1 MESFTKQSNDVTTSG
16 RSDSSA
22 VGSLQKCEFHT
33 NSGYSHPSEDDAAYA
48 ADDLTQTVRPKV
60 ACITEVCDQQPST
73 TTSTFTE
80 DLQAEADQSELRDKH
95 PATTTLTSADFNV
108 LDELTEDLLV
118 AAVKRSLNVPP
129 QSLCPIEEQSSFI
142 SRDSDSIESSEMNVP
157 WIFKPSHLDNLREF
171 EEVSSEIRNANSK
184 YGKHLPPLPLC
195 LASEPEI
202 ERMPPITLNTE
213 DSDCMASDHLENN
226 VQLLT
231 TTDSQRPSG
240 EDGEPDVQIKRPI
253 LSEKF
258 GRCDKLCSDITAENS
273 KCFIEQNSPFTEHVV
288 EETRLQPIAASAIEI
303 SKTKVKSAITEQLND
318 HVTPV
323 QIQLLDAQADDYD
336 LFPDEVVE
344 STTIIS
350 IAVAKSDG
358 DGLESAT
365 NTIQVK
371 SAAAEKPRQGRRRSF
386 LSALGRRLLK
396 FGRTLC
402 CCGCCK

>member
-48 ADDLTQTVRPKV
+48 ADDPTQTVRPKV

-80 DLQAEADQSELRDKH
+80 DLQVEADQRFLNLTPLSLHPNDEQTVTVYDEAYTVDDPILIVRPKIVCALSELRDKH

-118 AAVKRSLNVPP
+118 AAVKRSLN
-129 QSLCPIEEQSSFI
+129 
-142 SRDSDSIESSEMNVP
+142 
-157 WIFKPSHLDNLREF
+157 REF

-213 DSDCMASDHLENN
+213 DNDCMASDHLENN

-231 TTDSQRPSG
+231 TTDSQRPSSG
-240 EDGEPDVQIKRPI
+240 DGEPDVQIKRPI

-273 KCFIEQNSPFTEHVV
+273 KCFLEQHLPFTEHVV
-288 EETRLQPIAASAIEI
+288 EETRLQPIAASATEI